1 MFITFIKC
9 VYKGNHLKKISRM
22 KLEIFLLDEFSIN
35 AREKEKILNLMTIV
49 SLSDDIFNYFS
60 QYSSFIIINVSGY
73 AILKGEEMIWVV

>member
-1 MFITFIKC
+1 
-9 VYKGNHLKKISRM
+9 M

-49 SLSDDIFNYFS
+49 SLSNDIFNYFS
-60 QYSSFIIINVSGY
+60 QNTSFIIINISGY